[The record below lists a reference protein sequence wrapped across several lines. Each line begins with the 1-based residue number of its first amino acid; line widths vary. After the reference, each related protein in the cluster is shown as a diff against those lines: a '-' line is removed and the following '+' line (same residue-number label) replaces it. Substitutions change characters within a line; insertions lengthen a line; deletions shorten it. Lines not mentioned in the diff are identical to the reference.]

1 MMGANMLRT
10 LLFLTLITSCAWQNP
25 MKSIKTDIATFRA
38 MDPPHFVT
46 YQTKRRKM
54 SFAWN
59 GDITKRPLILVHGSP
74 GSWEA
79 WAQFLQNPK
88 LTENFHIIAVDRP
101 GYGGSSAGTS
111 ERSLSHQADDIIEV
125 LQFNKSGLPA
135 VLVGHSFGGP
145 VIAQMA
151 FNHPNQVAGLVFV
164 ASSVDPELE
173 DIKWYQ
179 HLGTW
184 WPFRV
189 IIPTDLRVCNE
200 EIYTLKPELKAL
212 AKGIP
217 QISVPAIIIHGDKDP
232 LVPVENVDYLKEKL
246 ERNLVLE
253 TTILRGMNHFIPWK
267 NPQVIVG
274 AILRLGAL

>member
-1 MMGANMLRT
+1 MLRT
-10 LLFLTLITSCAWQNP
+10 LLLISLITSCAWQNP

-38 MDPPHFVT
+38 IDPPHFVT
-46 YQTKRRKM
+46 YQTKHRKM

-59 GDITKRPLILVHGSP
+59 GDVTKRPLILVHGSP

-101 GYGGSSAGTS
+101 GYGESSAGTS
-111 ERSLSHQADDIIEV
+111 ERKLGHQADDIVEA

-135 VLVGHSFGGP
+135 LLVGHSFGGP
-145 VIAQMA
+145 VIAQIA
-151 FNHPNQVAGLVFV
+151 VDHPEKIAGLIFV
-164 ASSVDPELE
+164 ASSVDPKLE

-184 WPFRV
+184 WPFRF
-189 IIPTDLRVCNE
+189 ILPSDLRVCNE
-200 EIYTLKPELKAL
+200 EIYTLKPELEVL

-217 QISVPAIIIHGDKDP
+217 QISVPVIIIHGDEDP
-232 LVPVENVDYLKEKL
+232 LVPVQNVDYLEKKIKTD
-246 ERNLVLE
+246 LVVE
-253 TTILRGMNHFIPWK
+253 TSILRGMNHFVPWK
-267 NPQVIVG
+267 APQVIVD
-274 AILRLGAL
+274 AILKIGAL